1 MHVRSSTCSR
11 YTPPDP
17 QPAVFAP
24 RPTLGPQLAVPRV
37 DLPFTRGQTFA
48 PTHTSSLY
56 SWRGSSSMAD
66 FLQRFLGGAKS
77 SVTSVASDVDAG
89 AQAPM

>member
-1 MHVRSSTCSR
+1 
-11 YTPPDP
+11 
-17 QPAVFAP
+17 
-24 RPTLGPQLAVPRV
+24 
-37 DLPFTRGQTFA
+37 
-48 PTHTSSLY
+48 
-56 SWRGSSSMAD
+56 MAD